1 VALIV
6 QGHERIVRLIVLCC
20 RWSLVVVLCFAS
32 FVVLGCPSSL
42 VVMLLQL
49 ASAVYFLLCSKI
61 YSLT

>member
-1 VALIV
+1 MALIV

-20 RWSLVVVLCFAS
+20 RWSLVVVLC